1 MAKILN
7 DSFGAAFPHFCT
19 DKREIWNEGA
29 PRAKFHIYR
38 GNVSPLWGENPF
50 FETKTSILQWAV
62 SWSPRRY
69 LLYVLCQKN
78 RQKFENLMP
87 RGSKTIHRTKQVHQQ
102 DKVAILGVHYPR
114 RGATPPLWLTF
125 LESCRRS
132 DVKIDMQRCD
142 LPLSRY
148 SVFTGQNFGFWG
160 SPAGGIAP
168 NGENSLP
175 IRPVP
180 ICTIMQNH
188 FTPIGATIAEI
199 SSQKTG
205 HRIGDSPGEGATVPC
220 YTFLESR
227 HWVELM
233 LSSNWHGTLRLTV
246 F

>member
-1 MAKILN
+1 MTVLGLHSHISAPINVK
-7 DSFGAAFPHFCT
+7 FGTRELPVPNFTFIGATCRPCGVKTHFLKQKQAFCC
-19 DKREIWNEGA
+19 K
-29 PRAKFHIYR
+29 
-38 GNVSPLWGENPF
+38 
-50 FETKTSILQWAV
+50 WAV

-227 HWVELM
+227 RWVELM